1 VGTEEERGIFTLRF
15 EDRKSGRFWPGWV
28 CVWAILIESSIGI
41 LHWAAHMGNTM

>member
-28 CVWAILIESSIGI
+28 CVWAILIESSIRI